1 MGGAGD
7 ALPASIASLMYPATL
22 AAMTTRPRAPALA
35 THASPRPTTAL
46 AKKASR
52 EKTLLASPSAREAI
66 GVAAAA
72 RRVDARAR
80 VVTGATPVGAESP
93 RAMSAAAVCCA
104 LRLSV
109 CARANGGCVCARV
122 RVDLR
127 RVFRRAPVGDRAS
140 QTPDTR
146 RAVDGLTTA
155 KQNVDVGRVP
165 TPPSYLHVPKPI

>member
-7 ALPASIASLMYPATL
+7 AFPASIASLMYPATL

-66 GVAAAA
+66 GVAEAA
-72 RRVDARAR
+72 RRVEARAR
-80 VVTGATPVGAESP
+80 VATGATPVGAESP
-93 RAMSAAAVCCA
+93 RAMTLCCA

-109 CARANGGCVCARV
+109 CARANGGCVSRV
-122 RVDLR
+122 RVRLR

-140 QTPDTR
+140 QTPGAECA
-146 RAVDGLTTA
+146 RARTMDSHG
-155 KQNVDVGRVP
+155 KNVDVGPRKIFDTINRPVL
-165 TPPSYLHVPKPI
+165 TCT